1 MTALV
6 PARPA
11 DLAAL
16 AALMA
21 RPAPVRF
28 IAGGTDLLLS
38 RRQLPQ
44 EGLLVDLTA
53 VEGLAGIETAGS
65 DIVIGGATTVAA
77 LEVHAG
83 LADRFPALAQAAAEC
98 GSVQIRNRA
107 TIAGNIANAAPAA
120 DLVPVL
126 ALAEARLRLVM
137 PGGER
142 AEVVLGDFSAGSG
155 AVIAHV
161 VLPGEKLLPRSAF
174 VKLGPR
180 RDLTI
185 SRLNMAAMGEF
196 ADGRFGALRLVAGS
210 LGPRPVRLARAES
223 ALAGRPLAAAP
234 LADFL
239 RALSAEVDA
248 AIPERT
254 SRAWKRQAIRGV
266 GLDLIARLCGLSP
279 REAPFDEVS

>member
-6 PARPA
+6 PTRPT
-11 DLAAL
+11 DLCEL

-21 RPAPVRF
+21 GNAPIRF

-38 RRQLPQ
+38 GRRLPR
-44 EGLLVDLTA
+44 EGFFVDLSA
-53 VEGLAGIETAGS
+53 VNDLAGIKTDGG
-65 DIVIGGATTVAA
+65 DIEIGAATTVAA

-83 LADRFPALAQAAAEC
+83 LAKRFPALVQAAAEC

-107 TIAGNIANAAPAA
+107 TLGGNIANAAPAA

-126 ALAEARLRLVM
+126 TLAEARLRLIM
-137 PGGER
+137 PGGAS
-142 AEVVLGDFSAGSG
+142 AEIPLGDFRPEAGG
-155 AVIAHV
+155 LIVAVIVPAA
-161 VLPGEKLLPRSAF
+161 GLLPRSAF

-185 SRLNMAAMGEF
+185 ARLNMAAMGEF

-210 LGPRPVRLARAES
+210 IGPRPVRLGRAEA
-223 ALAGRPLAAAP
+223 ALVGRTLAAAV
-234 LADFL
+234 L
-239 RALSAEVDA
+239 RDLMQALSEEVDA
-248 AIPERT
+248 AIPWRA
-254 SRAWKRQAIRGV
+254 SRNWKRQAIRGL

-279 REAPFDEVS
+279 RDPLFDEAL

>member
-1 MTALV
+1 MTTLAT
-6 PARPA
+6 ARPA
-11 DLAAL
+11 DLASL

-21 RPAPVRF
+21 GAAPIRF

-38 RRQLPQ
+38 PRELPR

-53 VEGLAGIETAGS
+53 VNGFAGIETGGS

-77 LEVHAG
+77 LEAHAS
-83 LADRFPALAQAAAEC
+83 LAARYPALVQAAAEC

-107 TIAGNIANAAPAA
+107 TLAGNIANAAPAA

-137 PGGER
+137 PGGR
-142 AEVVLGDFSAGSG
+142 RIEVALGDFHAGCG
-155 AVIAHV
+155 GLITQVI
-161 VLPGEKLLPRSAF
+161 LPGVKLLPRSTF

-185 SRLNMAAMGEF
+185 SRLNMAAMAEF
-196 ADGRFGALRLVAGS
+196 ADGRFGTLRLVAGS
-210 LGPRPVRLARAES
+210 LGPQPIRLARAEA
-223 ALAGRPLAAAP
+223 ALAGRPLASAT

-239 RALSAEVDA
+239 AALSEEVDA
-248 AIPERT
+248 AIPERA

-266 GLDLIARLCGLSP
+266 GLDLVARLCGLSP
-279 REAPFDEVS
+279 RDPPFDGVS

>member
-1 MTALV
+1 LTALV

-16 AALMA
+16 AGLMA
-21 RPAPVRF
+21 GNVPIRF

-38 RRQLPQ
+38 GRRLPR
-44 EGLLVDLTA
+44 EGFLVDLSA
-53 VEGLAGIETAGS
+53 VEGLAGVKTDGCDIE
-65 DIVIGGATTVAA
+65 IGGATTVAA
-77 LEVHAG
+77 LEAHAG
-83 LADRFPALAQAAAEC
+83 LAKRFPALVQAAAEC

-137 PGGER
+137 PGG
-142 AEVVLGDFSAGSG
+142 AHTEVALGDFRPEAGG
-155 AVIAHV
+155 LIATVI
-161 VLPGEKLLPRSAF
+161 LPGAKLMPRSAF

-180 RDLTI
+180 RDLTT
-185 SRLNMAAMGEF
+185 SRLNIAAMGEF

-210 LGPRPVRLARAES
+210 LGPQPIRLDRAEA
-223 ALAGRPLAAAP
+223 ALTGRPLAAA
-234 LADFL
+234 LRDFMQ
-239 RALSAEVDA
+239 ALSEEVDA
-248 AIPERT
+248 AIPGRA
-254 SRAWKRQAIRGV
+254 SRNWKQRAIRGL

-279 REAPFDEVS
+279 RAPLFDEAL